1 MSHGKFEWPPLR
13 KAQQADAGCI
23 SVKLRNVSSVCRG
36 LSGRN
41 VGLYNGHSLEGPLG
55 FITAT
60 ETCGLPGRNVG
71 LYNGHR
77 NLFFFFSG
85 RNVGLYN
92 GHRDLCFF
100 LEGMLDFITATE
112 ILVVFSGGILG
123 FITAIEILVFFF
135 PSRGNVGLYNGHRN
149 L

>member
-13 KAQQADAGCI
+13 KAQHADAGCI
-23 SVKLRNVSSVCRG
+23 SVKLRKVSSVCRG

-77 NLFFFFSG
+77 NLFS
-85 RNVGLYN
+85 
-92 GHRDLCFF
+92 FF
-100 LEGMLDFITATE
+100 LEEM
-112 ILVVFSGGILG
+112 LG
-123 FITAIEILVFFF
+123 FITTTEIFVFFWKECWT
-135 PSRGNVGLYNGHRN
+135 L
-149 L
+149 